1 MATNGDLNAA
11 EYQALAAFR
20 FRLRQFLHFS
30 EQAARTAEL
39 EPQQHQLLLAIKG
52 SEESRPLT
60 IGELAE
66 RLILQ
71 HHSTVELINRS
82 AQQGLVERQ
91 RDEDD
96 RRRVFIHLTATGEAV
111 LRGLSLAHR
120 EELRAAVPAL
130 VRTLNAFILDTN
142 IEGVK
147 PHHGHNIL
155 PPGPY
160 DEDSTVS
167 NA

>member
-1 MATNGDLNAA
+1 MATDGDLNAA
-11 EYQALAAFR
+11 EYHALAEFR
-20 FRLRQFLHFS
+20 FRLRQFFHFS
-30 EQAARTAEL
+30 EQAARAAGL

-52 SEESRPLT
+52 SGESTPLT

-66 RLILQ
+66 RLFLQ

-96 RRRVFIHLTATGEAV
+96 RRRVFIHLTAAGEAV
-111 LRGLSLAHR
+111 LRGLSLSHR

-130 VRTLNAFILDTN
+130 VHTLNAFILDTQD
-142 IEGVK
+142 EGGN
-147 PHHGHNIL
+147 PHHGHCHR
-155 PPGPY
+155 PPGAC
-160 DEDSTVS
+160 DENSTGRT
-167 NA
+167 A